1 MSYTIVDR
9 RGQEL
14 KAGDYVLIATSCTAY
29 GYMRVARVKGI
40 TEKPYGYRG
49 TVPVVEIRSM
59 CATKAYWGKYK
70 GKDRMVQGVID
81 RQICTGQ
88 YDRNTQKYEMPSGPQ
103 MIECVRIDDPTLFMT
118 DIEVQLAKAKGLI

>member
-14 KAGDYVLIATSCTAY
+14 KAGDYVLIATSCTAH

-49 TVPVVEIRSM
+49 TAPVVEIRSM

-81 RQICTGQ
+81 RPITGK
-88 YDRNTQKYEMPSGPQ
+88 YNPNTQKYEMPSGPQ
-103 MIECVRIDDPTLFMT
+103 KIECVRIDDPTLYMT
-118 DIEVQLAKAKGLI
+118 NTEVQMAKAKGLI

>member
-9 RGQEL
+9 KGQEL
-14 KAGDYVLIATSCTAY
+14 KSGDYVLIATSCTAS

-81 RQICTGQ
+81 RPFTGN
-88 YDRNTQKYEMPSGPQ
+88 YNPNTQKYDMPSGPQ
-103 MIECVRIDDPTLFMT
+103 KIECVRIDDPTLYMT
-118 DIEVQLAKAKGLI
+118 DTEVQLAKAKGLI

>member
-9 RGQEL
+9 KGQEL
-14 KAGDYVLIATSCTAY
+14 KSGDYVLIATSCTAR

-40 TEKPYGYRG
+40 TEKPAGWRG

-59 CATKAYWGKYK
+59 CATKAYWGKHK

-81 RQICTGQ
+81 RPITGQ
-88 YDRNTQKYEMPSGPQ
+88 WNHSAQKCELPSGPQ
-103 MIECVRIDDPTLFMT
+103 QIECVRIDDPTLYMT
-118 DIEVQLAKAKGLI
+118 DTEVQLAKAKGLI